1 MPAFFP
7 AKNLIIWKLN
17 NSCARDIDILMLS
30 CCFFAFCCSHLDS
43 NFTLVIISPLTDT
56 RVFFFI
62 EMKQFFSNLIMTI
75 IDTNR
80 FFFLVQ
86 FLCCFTNNLYDYL
99 PKQTTK
105 TLIDM
110 LMFPQKNVFKPHN
123 KSTWEIVCQLDQ
135 LANHVRRK
143 KDVYLAYLIN

>member
-1 MPAFFP
+1 MPAFFS
-7 AKNLIIWKLN
+7 AKTWIIWKFN
-17 NSCARDIDILMLS
+17 NSCVRDIDILMLS
-30 CCFFAFCCSHLDS
+30 CWFFAFCFSHLDS
-43 NFTLVIISPLTDT
+43 NFTLEKINPLTDA
-56 RVFFFI
+56 RFCFFI
-62 EMKQFFSNLIMTI
+62 EMKQFSSNLIMTI
-75 IDTNR
+75 INTVC

-86 FLCCFTNNLYDYL
+86 FLCCFKNNLCDYL

-123 KSTWEIVCQLDQ
+123 KSTWEIVCKLDQ

>member
-1 MPAFFP
+1 MPAFFS
-7 AKNLIIWKLN
+7 AKTLIIWKFN
-17 NSCARDIDILMLS
+17 NSCVRDIDILMLS
-30 CCFFAFCCSHLDS
+30 CWFFAFCFSHLDWNS
-43 NFTLVIISPLTDT
+43 TLVIINPLTDA
-56 RVFFFI
+56 RFCFFYWNETIFL
-62 EMKQFFSNLIMTI
+62 KLDYDDNQYNLFFL
-75 IDTNR
+75 
-80 FFFLVQ
+80 LVQ
-86 FLCCFTNNLYDYL
+86 FLCYFKNNLYDYL